1 MMKRTLLWLAAPA
14 VVLALVL
21 GGCSKGNSQAQ
32 GDDVVAPNAPPAAQ
46 AETQSPQPGPDYVWI
61 QGYWVWGGN
70 GYNWTPG
77 FWQQPPQTGYVW
89 VAPQYE
95 HIDRG
100 YRYRSGRWS
109 VSVGGVH
116 VEGNGSRPEQ
126 RQEGRAP
133 ERRDEREHR

>member
-1 MMKRTLLWLAAPA
+1 MKKALLWLAAPA

-21 GGCSKGNSQAQ
+21 GGCTKGSEQAS
-32 GDDVVAPNAPPAAQ
+32 GGDVVAPNPPPATAQ
-46 AETQSPQPGPDYVWI
+46 ADTQSPPPGPDYVWI
-61 QGYWVWGGN
+61 QGYWVWAGN
-70 GYNWTPG
+70 AYAWHPGYWER
-77 FWQQPPQTGYVW
+77 PPQAGYVW

-116 VEGNGSRPEQ
+116 VEGNRSQPEERHEARP
-126 RQEGRAP
+126 P